1 MNWLAAVIVL
11 IVCAVMALVRLG
23 IGPTIPDRVVG
34 FDTIN
39 TIVVVAMVLLGATTI
54 YIAVVVMLAAAT
66 VVGCS
71 GTDDEDAKQSEAF
84 RCVDGE
90 SYEIGFEEPSA
101 LDVSAGHPA
110 L

>member
-39 TIVVVAMVLLGATTI
+39 TIVVVAMVLLGAAFKEVIYVDVAIVYALLSFVTTLF
-54 YIAVVVMLAAAT
+54 IAKYMEK
-66 VVGCS
+66 G
-71 GTDDEDAKQSEAF
+71 KF
-84 RCVDGE
+84 
-90 SYEIGFEEPSA
+90 
-101 LDVSAGHPA
+101 
-110 L
+110 